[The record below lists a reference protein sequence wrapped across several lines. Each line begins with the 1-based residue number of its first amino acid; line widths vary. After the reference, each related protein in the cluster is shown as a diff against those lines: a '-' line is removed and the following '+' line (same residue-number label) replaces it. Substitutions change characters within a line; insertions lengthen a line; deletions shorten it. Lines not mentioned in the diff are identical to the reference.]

1 MQSNALV
8 GRVAELGTLDH
19 MRALRIIL
27 VVAIILACILA
38 FLWFLPNLLH
48 PQYFGLRHKSA
59 KWYAEFAAACDSVIA
74 SHPLGTNESISRVA
88 ISATTPSL
96 PKIITDLHPLKI
108 EVGPHRFWMLLFADS
123 RAGFGLTWDLKGDD
137 TNTWVLHT
145 TAESLDTVI
154 YSARR

>member
-1 MQSNALV
+1 
-8 GRVAELGTLDH
+8 
-19 MRALRIIL
+19 MRALRLIS
-27 VVAIILACILA
+27 VVAVVLACLIG
-38 FLWFLPNLLH
+38 FLWFLPNLLN

-59 KWYAEFAAACDSVIA
+59 KWYADFTAACDSVIA
-74 SHPLGTNESISRVA
+74 SHPLGTNDPIMGIA
-88 ISATTPSL
+88 IPITDPSL

-108 EVGPHRFWMLLFADS
+108 QVGPQRFWMLLVADS
-123 RAGFGLTWDLKGDD
+123 HAGFGLTWDPKWDD

>member
-1 MQSNALV
+1 
-8 GRVAELGTLDH
+8 

-27 VVAIILACILA
+27 FIAAIVACIIA
-38 FLWFLPNLLH
+38 FLWFLPNLLN

-59 KWYAEFAAACDSVIA
+59 KWYADFTAACDSVIA
-74 SHPLGTNESISRVA
+74 SHPLGTNDA
-88 ISATTPSL
+88 IQGIMIPVTDPSL

-108 EVGPHRFWMLLFADS
+108 QVGPQRFWMLLVADS
-123 RAGFGLTWDLKGDD
+123 RAGFGLTWDPKWDD
-137 TNTWVLHT
+137 TNIWVLHT